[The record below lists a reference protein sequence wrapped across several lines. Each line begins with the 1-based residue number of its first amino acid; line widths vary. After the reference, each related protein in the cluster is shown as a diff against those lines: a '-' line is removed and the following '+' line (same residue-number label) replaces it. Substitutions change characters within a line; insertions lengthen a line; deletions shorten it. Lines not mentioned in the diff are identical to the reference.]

1 MSDWKRKNRLN
12 ASVKIGLLRTELDQA
27 LTNGNYSTQ
36 ELDRTRR
43 ELNQAYRDEEVFWKM
58 KSRNNWMQLG
68 DRNTKFFYAT
78 TKQRIARNRIM
89 AIEDESGYISRG
101 DEEIGVAAVHYFTH
115 LFKTTRVQNT
125 DYSNVF
131 AAFRQ
136 K

>member
-58 KSRNNWMQLG
+58 KSRNN
-68 DRNTKFFYAT
+68 
-78 TKQRIARNRIM
+78 
-89 AIEDESGYISRG
+89 
-101 DEEIGVAAVHYFTH
+101 
-115 LFKTTRVQNT
+115 
-125 DYSNVF
+125 
-131 AAFRQ
+131 
-136 K
+136 